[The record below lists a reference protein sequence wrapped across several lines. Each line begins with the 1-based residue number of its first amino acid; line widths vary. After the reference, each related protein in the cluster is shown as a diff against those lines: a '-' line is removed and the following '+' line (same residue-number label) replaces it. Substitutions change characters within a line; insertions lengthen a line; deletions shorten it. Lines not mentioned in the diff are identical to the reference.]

1 MRRSI
6 WMLGLITL
14 LALTGCEEKKEEI
27 PIAVN
32 SSSHLEDEEPEDH
45 LEELP
50 GEEIPEYKVEL
61 PEKLS
66 SFTIAVWGE
75 NYSLPVSY
83 EKFAEMG
90 WVYDG
95 DASAMVGAESYVEN
109 EKFEQ
114 EGNVLYVDLMNWNPQ
129 GSPVSGCYVAGI
141 HIDSFNAEGQG
152 IYVNLPGDIVF
163 QKSTEQE
170 VTAVYGSAIDRYE
183 ERDKIVLT
191 YEFGIN
197 RSVKLGFDE
206 ETKVLREIDIQNFR
220 NPEGEEELKNVS
232 DTPIPEV
239 ESYRVPKAAGM
250 LFQEFVVQYDSAW
263 YRLPAPV
270 SSFMENG
277 WEVNKEE
284 SDEAVKDGRYGY
296 VTLEK
301 GDQKL
306 YAVVQNYGAE
316 ATVVQN
322 CFVTTLYGDW
332 DTTKVPITIA
342 GGVTLGMNEEIFLT
356 LAGEQKYE
364 KSRDE
369 ESGND
374 IYTFYVREDHLDYT
388 QVTVDGDLH
397 LIRQIKVVHN
407 QEQQGSQS
415 APDQQSTE

>member
-1 MRRSI
+1 MRRWI
-6 WMLGLITL
+6 WALGLAAL
-14 LALTGCEEKKEEI
+14 LALNGCQEKKEEI

-45 LEELP
+45 LAELP

-61 PEKLS
+61 PGKLS
-66 SFTIAVWGE
+66 SFTIAIWGE

-83 EKFAEMG
+83 KKFAEMG

-95 DASAMVGAESYVEN
+95 DAAAAVGAESYVEH

-114 EGNVLYVDLMNWNPQ
+114 EGNVLYVDLMNWNPRE
-129 GSPVSGCYVAGI
+129 SSITDCYVAGI
-141 HIDSFNAEGQG
+141 HIDSSEAQGQG
-152 IYVNLPGDIVF
+152 IYVNLPGDIVL

-183 ERDKIVLT
+183 EGDKILLT
-191 YEFGIN
+191 YEFGMN

-206 ETKVLREIDIQNFR
+206 ESGILTGIDMQNLR

-232 DTPIPEV
+232 DAPNPEV
-239 ESYRVPKAAGM
+239 EAYKIPETAGT
-250 LFQEFVVQYDSAW
+250 LFQEFIVQYDGAL
-263 YRLPAPV
+263 YHLPAPV
-270 SSFMENG
+270 SSFMKNG

-284 SDEAVKDGRYGY
+284 SDEAVKNGRYGY

-301 GDQKL
+301 EGQKL

-316 ATVVQN
+316 ATVIQN

-342 GGVTLGMNEEIFLT
+342 GGVTLGMNETAFLT
-356 LAGEQKYE
+356 AAGEQKYE
-364 KSRDE
+364 KSQDE

-374 IYTFYVREDHLDYT
+374 IYTFYVREDQLDYT
-388 QVTVDGDLH
+388 QVIVDGNLH
-397 LIRQIKVVHN
+397 LVRQIKVVHN
-407 QEQQGSQS
+407 QEQQDDSPVS
-415 APDQQSTE
+415 DKQSTE